1 MSDGMLLL
9 GGAGFLGTAL
19 AGRFAIEGRNVHVV
33 SRSAPSGEVEGV
45 LYHRASLDDSKL
57 IARLMT
63 ECSTVIHLASATTPG
78 SSGRRPL
85 HELDLN
91 LAPTL
96 RFLDLMT
103 SIHPARLVFV
113 SSGGT
118 LYGNPER
125 LPADERSILHPL
137 SYHGAGKMALEAF
150 LAAYAHE
157 SGVPVAVLRPSNL
170 YGPGQTLRHGFGVV
184 RTMLEHA
191 RTGSAFEIWGDG
203 ETVRDFLYIDDM
215 VDACARVIAA
225 DDMEGTFNIGSGVGY
240 SLNQLAGI
248 VERQCGRPIEV
259 IRRSPRRTDVRAIV
273 LDISNIRSRFGWQ
286 PAVSLQEGVRRTWE
300 WLMGS

>member
-1 MSDGMLLL
+1 MTNGVLLL
-9 GGAGFLGTAL
+9 GGTGFLGTAL
-19 AGRFAIEGRNVHVV
+19 AARLAVGGRNIHVV
-33 SRSAPSGEVEGV
+33 SRSAPAGEIGAVR
-45 LYHRASLDDSKL
+45 YHRASLDDSKL

-63 ECSTVIHLASATTPG
+63 ECSTVVHLASATTPG

-85 HELDLN
+85 YELDLN

-96 RFLDLMT
+96 RLLDLMT
-103 SIHPARLVFV
+103 SIHPSRLIFV

-125 LPADERSILHPL
+125 LPADEKSILRPL

-215 VDACARVIAA
+215 VEVCARAISA
-225 DDMEGTFNIGSGVGY
+225 DRMEGTFNVGSGVGY

-248 VERQCGRPIEV
+248 VERQCGRPLEV
-259 IRRSPRRTDVRAIV
+259 IRRAPRRTDVRAIV
-273 LDISNIRSRFGWQ
+273 LDISNIRSRLSWK
-286 PAVSLQEGVRRTWE
+286 PAISLEEGVRRTWE